1 MDQLEILRESLGQC
15 DEIILDALIMRNRIV
30 EDIMA
35 YKEANGLQILQ
46 PGQEAKQKEWLE
58 NRMEGRRHKEEV
70 VDVFDCIRTNSKR
83 IQARKLFNYNIV
95 LIGFMGAGKS
105 TISDFLMN
113 VFAMDVV
120 EMDQIIAERQGM
132 SISDIFETYGE
143 QYFRDLETNLLI
155 EMQSRSNVVISC
167 GGGTPMR
174 ECNVVEMKK
183 NGRVVLLTA
192 KPETILDRVKD
203 NHDRPLIENN
213 KTVPFIADLM
223 EKRRAKYEAA
233 ADIII
238 ETDGKNEL
246 EICEELVHTK
256 YPVSAIIVHDSV
268 ACIYLV
274 SYKRYTFHALVF
286 DVCIIKSSFSDNGL
300 ALVSG

>member
-1 MDQLEILRESLGQC
+1 LQADIGKTEERDMNQLEILRESLGQC

-35 YKEANGLQILQ
+35 YKEANELQILQ
-46 PGQEAKQKEWLE
+46 PEQEAKQKEWLE
-58 NRMEGRRHKEEV
+58 KRMEGRRHKDEV
-70 VDVFDCIRTNSKR
+70 SDVFECIRTNSKR

-105 TISDFLMN
+105 TISDFLKN

-120 EMDQIIAERQGM
+120 EMDQIIAQRQGM

-192 KPETILDRVKD
+192 KPETILDRVKN

-246 EICEELVHTK
+246 EICEELVHRLRTMDEEK
-256 YPVSAIIVHDSV
+256 
-268 ACIYLV
+268 
-274 SYKRYTFHALVF
+274 
-286 DVCIIKSSFSDNGL
+286 
-300 ALVSG
+300 

>member
-1 MDQLEILRESLGQC
+1 MWLICGLLQADIGKTEERDMNQLEILRESLGQC

-46 PGQEAKQKEWLE
+46 PEQEAKQKEWLE
-58 NRMEGRRHKEEV
+58 KRMEGRRHKDEV
-70 VDVFDCIRTNSKR
+70 SDVFECIRTNSKR

-105 TISDFLMN
+105 TISDFLKN

-120 EMDQIIAERQGM
+120 EMDQIIAQRQGM

-192 KPETILDRVKD
+192 KPETILDRVKN

-246 EICEELVHTK
+246 EICEELVHRLRTMDEEK
-256 YPVSAIIVHDSV
+256 
-268 ACIYLV
+268 
-274 SYKRYTFHALVF
+274 
-286 DVCIIKSSFSDNGL
+286 
-300 ALVSG
+300 

>member
-1 MDQLEILRESLGQC
+1 LWLICGLLQADIGKTGERDMNQLEILRESLGQC

-46 PGQEAKQKEWLE
+46 PEQEAKQKEWLE
-58 NRMEGRRHKEEV
+58 KRMEGRRHKDEV
-70 VDVFDCIRTNSKR
+70 SDVFECIRTNSKR
-83 IQARKLFNYNIV
+83 IQARKLFDYNIV
-95 LIGFMGAGKS
+95 LIGFMGTGKS
-105 TISDFLMN
+105 TISDFLKN
-113 VFAMDVV
+113 VFAMDVA
-120 EMDQIIAERQGM
+120 EMDQIIAQRQGM

-143 QYFRDLETNLLI
+143 QYFRNLETNLLI

-213 KTVPFIADLM
+213 KTVPFITELM

-246 EICEELVHTK
+246 EICEELVHRLRTMDEEK
-256 YPVSAIIVHDSV
+256 
-268 ACIYLV
+268 
-274 SYKRYTFHALVF
+274 
-286 DVCIIKSSFSDNGL
+286 
-300 ALVSG
+300 

>member
-1 MDQLEILRESLGQC
+1 MNQLEILRESLGQC

-46 PGQEAKQKEWLE
+46 PEQEAKQKEWLE
-58 NRMEGRRHKEEV
+58 NRMEGRRHKDEV
-70 VDVFDCIRTNSKR
+70 SDVFECIRTNSKR

-105 TISDFLMN
+105 TISDFLKN

-120 EMDQIIAERQGM
+120 EMDQIIAQRQGM

-192 KPETILDRVKD
+192 KPETILDRVKN

-213 KTVPFIADLM
+213 KTVSFIADLM

-246 EICEELVHTK
+246 EICEELVHRLRTMDEEK
-256 YPVSAIIVHDSV
+256 
-268 ACIYLV
+268 
-274 SYKRYTFHALVF
+274 
-286 DVCIIKSSFSDNGL
+286 
-300 ALVSG
+300 